1 MFSYKTGYLYES
13 YGHGAL
19 DCNDI
24 ATGPTN
30 ACQWGLRG
38 GVVIELGETLNGYA
52 LAAVADGNITWSD
65 INNALSNTLPFIFR
79 LGLMDPPEQVR
90 GTII

>member
-1 MFSYKTGYLYES
+1 MLRGQWGWNGAMVTDGNGVGEGARPAERAILTGAFTTSWLAGYLYET

-19 DCNDI
+19 DCKDA

-38 GVVIELGETLNGYA
+38 G
-52 LAAVADGNITWSD
+52 
-65 INNALSNTLPFIFR
+65 
-79 LGLMDPPEQVR
+79 
-90 GTII
+90 

>member
-1 MFSYKTGYLYES
+1 MRSLLVAGIARLLHLLPSPLRAGYLYET

-19 DCNDI
+19 DCQDA

-38 GVVIELGETLNGYA
+38 G
-52 LAAVADGNITWSD
+52 
-65 INNALSNTLPFIFR
+65 
-79 LGLMDPPEQVR
+79 
-90 GTII
+90 